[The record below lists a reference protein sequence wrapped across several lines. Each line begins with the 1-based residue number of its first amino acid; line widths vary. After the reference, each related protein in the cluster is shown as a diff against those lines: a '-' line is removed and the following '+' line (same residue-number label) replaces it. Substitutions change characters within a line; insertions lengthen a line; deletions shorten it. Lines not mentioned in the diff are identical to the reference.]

1 MISPEPRVV
10 PFTSPGSSL
19 LSNLS
24 ERVKELPERESA
36 VCYGDIMATAAG
48 PANLD
53 GLGLHALT
61 APRGLS
67 YMTSALDVDGSPKQT
82 KVTKSADL

>member
-53 GLGLHALT
+53 GLGLHALP
-61 APRGLS
+61 ASGAS
-67 YMTSALDVDGSPKQT
+67 IYDVRTGGGGVPKKQT
-82 KVTKSADL
+82 KGTKSADL